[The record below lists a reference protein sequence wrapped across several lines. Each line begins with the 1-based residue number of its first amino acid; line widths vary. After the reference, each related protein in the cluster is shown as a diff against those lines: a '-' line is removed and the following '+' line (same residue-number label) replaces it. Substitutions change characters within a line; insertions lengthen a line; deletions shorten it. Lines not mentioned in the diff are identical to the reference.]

1 MNMTHLQ
8 NLHTHTTYC
17 DGRDTPVEMI
27 ESAIAQGFDS
37 LGFSGHSFT
46 FYSQAIPMSTEG
58 TEEYK
63 KEITALKEKYA
74 DKIGRAHV

>member
-1 MNMTHLQ
+1 MNMTYLQ

-37 LGFSGHSFT
+37 IGFSGHSYT
-46 FYSQAIPMSTEG
+46 F
-58 TEEYK
+58 
-63 KEITALKEKYA
+63 
-74 DKIGRAHV
+74 